1 MVDEFAAVV
10 LAGGS
15 SRRLGGVDKLA
26 LSTGGR
32 TLLAHTA
39 LAVRDADPVVVVG
52 PRRPVPVPV
61 RWAREDPP
69 GSGPL
74 AGLHAGLEEVPFE
87 RGLVAVLAADH
98 PGLSAGTVA
107 RLRAAAAESGAVL
120 VDADGAVQWL
130 LGVWPVDVLR
140 AAMPEQVRDRPV
152 RALFGALHPAHVPAV
167 GAEAA
172 DVDTPQDL
180 HRLG

>member
-107 RLRAAAAESGAVL
+107 RLRAAAAESGAV
-120 VDADGAVQWL
+120 QWL

>member
-15 SRRLGGVDKLA
+15 SRRLGVDKLA

-32 TLLAHTA
+32 TLLEHTA
-39 LAVRDADPVVVVG
+39 LAVRDADPLVVVG
-52 PRRPVPVPV
+52 PRRPVSPPV

-74 AGLHAGLEEVPFE
+74 AGLHAGLGEVPFE

-98 PGLSAGTVA
+98 PGLTAETVA
-107 RLRAAAAESGAVL
+107 RLRAAAGERGAVL
-120 VDADGAVQWL
+120 VDADGALQWL
-130 LGVWPVDVLR
+130 LGVWPVAVLR

-152 RALFGALHPAHVPAV
+152 RALFAALDPAHVPAV

-180 HRLG
+180 HRLD